1 MPRPVPTIKD
11 VAREAGVS
19 ISTVSSVVNG
29 NKPVSETL
37 AARVR
42 LAIDKLEFHPNHMA
56 RSLHAKRT
64 RTLAYLTPDV
74 ANVSILRTF
83 KAVEAVARARGYAVF
98 LLSTDGSVE
107 KTREAIDRIIGLKM
121 DGAFLS
127 LSWAITQPEIRLGR
141 LAERGIAMVGLAGS
155 YGISDIDCFLHDEEG
170 GGAQIGTY
178 LQRLG
183 HRQILCVGPAD
194 SRAAEK
200 RWAGLRSAFRDASKG
215 SDAGIELVA
224 TAGYSTSAA
233 YDAMQAK
240 LSAGKPFTA
249 VVTFNDAVATGALAA
264 LSDNG
269 LSVPDDVSFVSFG
282 SGLRDFARPQ
292 ITSVTFDEDR
302 IAALAANRLIGR
314 VENLIA
320 EPARYEYLP
329 LALAVR
335 ASSKRISAT
344 EATSKKGTP

>member
-1 MPRPVPTIKD
+1 MPKPVPTIKD

-29 NKPVSETL
+29 NKPVSEAL

-42 LAIDKLEFHPNHMA
+42 EVIEKLEFQPNHMA

-74 ANVSILRTF
+74 TNVSILRTF
-83 KAVEAVARARGYAVF
+83 KAVEAVAHERGYAVF

-107 KTREAIDRIIGLKM
+107 MTREAIERVIGLRM

-127 LSWAITQPEIRLGR
+127 LSWAMSQPEIRLGR

-155 YGISDIDCFLHDEEG
+155 YNIPDIDCFFHDEED
-170 GGAQIGTY
+170 GGAQIGSY
-178 LQRLG
+178 LHRLG
-183 HRQILCVGPAD
+183 HRRVLCVGPTS

-200 RWAGLRSAFRDASKG
+200 RWAGLRAAYAEAESG
-215 SDAGIELVA
+215 SEAGIDLVA
-224 TAGYSTSAA
+224 TAGYSTAAA
-233 YDAMQAK
+233 YEAVQAT
-240 LSAGKPFTA
+240 LGTRSAFTA
-249 VVTFNDAVATGALAA
+249 MVAFNDAVATGALAA

-282 SGLRDFARPQ
+282 SGHRDFSRPQ
-292 ITSVTFDEDR
+292 VTSVTFDEER
-302 IAALAANRLIGR
+302 IAALAANRLVDRIEGH
-314 VENLIA
+314 NT
-320 EPARYEYLP
+320 EPPGDEYLP
-329 LALAVR
+329 LALAIR
-335 ASSKRISAT
+335 ASSKRLSRD
-344 EATSKKGTP
+344 